1 MFASV
6 KIIMGKAGELN
17 MCKLVAID
25 NGNGM
30 KIEVAD
36 IKAEIIKSIISLA
49 RICDKIDYIYVFGS
63 TVEERCTDRSD
74 IDIAIISNVTR
85 SKLFQN
91 KSYNE
96 FTKRL
101 YNIDLNQDYDILQ
114 FNSMDEIKNS
124 KDFVCRDIICK
135 GKLLYERKGA

>member
-63 TVEERCTDRSD
+63 TVEEGVQTGR
-74 IDIAIISNVTR
+74 
-85 SKLFQN
+85 
-91 KSYNE
+91 
-96 FTKRL
+96 
-101 YNIDLNQDYDILQ
+101 IL
-114 FNSMDEIKNS
+114 I
-124 KDFVCRDIICK
+124 
-135 GKLLYERKGA
+135 

>member
-74 IDIAIISNVTR
+74 IDKIGRAHV
-85 SKLFQN
+85 
-91 KSYNE
+91 
-96 FTKRL
+96 
-101 YNIDLNQDYDILQ
+101 
-114 FNSMDEIKNS
+114 
-124 KDFVCRDIICK
+124 
-135 GKLLYERKGA
+135 